1 MKRTARLIGPTLHHR
16 KMKPRGYA
24 EGGAPDLPDVGE
36 PAIPSGPTWPGTAWG
51 NKAADIGSKL
61 GYGLLTGTADR
72 VAGPGRMSAPNPYKA
87 GSEEASW
94 YDDQVT
100 KQAADWGPGT
110 ALSMV
115 GGAGVV
121 PAEANALR
129 SGLGVQ
135 FKNQAKMAATKFE
148 KDKDRVWSGYNSA
161 MDANPLQPA
170 KSPYTDPTPPKL
182 EIPSTVGTPPKKM
195 EYDDFLDGLDEIFG
209 KKKQPT
215 APINLWQ
222 TADPKTIPV
231 GHPVQA
237 GIDGPVG
244 IFKGVMP
251 GGSLNV
257 DWKAGK
263 VLKQAAPAKKEMS
276 TDEALKAIEEA
287 LKVDPA
293 VPWEAGDLKA
303 DSFGAEGLPPT
314 KPRDILPE
322 NEREAARV
330 AGGYTMP
337 SYRGMR
343 VYGQNDINPVYKGPE
358 LYHTADP
365 MLADMYSSSLSAH
378 PGHEVPQGTFGSGSN
393 VSPLLVDTRNYYH
406 ADAKGAIWSSF
417 NRGAIEKAKAEGKH
431 GVVIDN
437 VWDEPGSTKALDGP
451 KRIFIT
457 FPEGASS
464 VKSRFAARFDPTSSN
479 MLHGIG
485 AAIGGGSAGYLLPGQ
500 DAPVQ
505 KAGGGGL
512 SLTPVDGDPFAA
524 PAGQPSLTPVDHD
537 PFAAEQ
543 QPSVGADMAKS
554 AGTYAAKGLIDF
566 AGMPGDVG
574 NTLAR
579 GSKAA
584 TDYLADTFGFDKGPE
599 LAKPVLPTSAGT
611 QKAIEGVTGKF
622 YEPKT
627 TAGKYTGAVAE
638 TLANPLS
645 YVGPGGVLSKL
656 AMGAAS
662 GAGGEAAAEAAEGSG
677 YEGLARVGGS
687 LLGGPLAA
695 RTLKPQL
702 APAQQML
709 ADRGVTQMTP
719 GQLTGGLLKDFE
731 DKLTSVP
738 LLGHLIQNSRGR
750 SIESFNRSVADQA
763 LAPIGERLAAR
774 TPAGHEAV
782 AEVERK
788 LSNAYDHIVPNISL
802 RPDPQWYTDLRNIYD
817 RNVQML
823 PQDHQQ
829 QFQRIINQEF
839 GRPGAPLAGEQVKV
853 IESNLNRLGRKF
865 SGSQDANQ
873 QLLGEALNSTL
884 TAVRSNMERMNP
896 AFAQELQRINQGWAM
911 YDRIRMAAANRR
923 GSEGVFTPGD
933 LLTAVK
939 RGDTSVKKGS
949 FARGN
954 ALMQRFAE
962 AGQSI
967 LPSKVPDSGTAGRT
981 LASLITTGG
990 LGFLSPKV
998 LGGLGAASLP
1008 YNRPAMALLNRYVRP
1023 TTGVRA
1029 DYANAGRGAGT
1040 LRPLLQGNPFGGM
1053 PNPFG
1058 P

>member
-1 MKRTARLIGPTLHHR
+1 MKRTARLIEPTLRHR

-24 EGGAPDLPDVGE
+24 EGGAPDDLPDVGA
-36 PAIPSGPTWPGTAWG
+36 PAIPSGPTWPGTAIG

-61 GYGLLTGTADR
+61 GYGAMEGLVKLPKRAIDAAAQDSQHFGEEGYEPQSI
-72 VAGPGRMSAPNPYKA
+72 GPAM
-87 GSEEASW
+87 
-94 YDDQVT
+94 D
-100 KQAADWGPGT
+100 T
-110 ALSMV
+110 ALTMV

-129 SGLGVQ
+129 
-135 FKNQAKMAATKFE
+135 T
-148 KDKDRVWSGYNSA
+148 
-161 MDANPLQPA
+161 
-170 KSPYTDPTPPKL
+170 
-182 EIPSTVGTPPKKM
+182 
-195 EYDDFLDGLDEIFG
+195 
-209 KKKQPT
+209 
-215 APINLWQ
+215 
-222 TADPKTIPV
+222 
-231 GHPVQA
+231 
-237 GIDGPVG
+237 GI
-244 IFKGVMP
+244 GVMARGP
-251 GGSLNV
+251 QAARLTQFERLEGKGASPEMNYSMTGWYRGADEKPRYWLSDQGAKLTDKVQELQGGNV
-257 DWKAGK
+257 
-263 VLKQAAPAKKEMS
+263 AAPAIAWREGPVTEHSPVPWS
-276 TDEALKAIEEA
+276 TWDTTRLGDIWDHPKLFEAYPWLKDTKVRPEENPA
-287 LKVDPA
+287 WSGHYDPA
-293 VPWEAGDLKA
+293 TGDIHI
-303 DSFGAEGLPPT
+303 GQHPPEQFE
-314 KPRDILPE
+314 DILHHEAVHAIQHREGFTNGGNPDEFLPQDFLPLKEQLQGQAEQLGLRALQAGVHPE
-322 NEREAARV
+322 SAASIASKSPAEMTQAERGTHERLQRAGLVEPFQTLNEAARE
-330 AGGYTMP
+330 
-337 SYRGMR
+337 
-343 VYGQNDINPVYKGPE
+343 I
-358 LYHTADP
+358 
-365 MLADMYSSSLSAH
+365 
-378 PGHEVPQGTFGSGSN
+378 
-393 VSPLLVDTRNYYH
+393 
-406 ADAKGAIWSSF
+406 AK
-417 NRGAIEKAKAEGKH
+417 IEGE
-431 GVVIDN
+431 
-437 VWDEPGSTKALDGP
+437 
-451 KRIFIT
+451 
-457 FPEGASS
+457 ASQ
-464 VKSRFAARFDPTSSN
+464 RYLH
-479 MLHGIG
+479 LHGESE
-485 AAIGGGSAGYLLPGQ
+485 AR
-500 DAPVQ
+500 DAPFLRRNPDRLQPGKIPLHVNPEVATSGREIEVRPPFA

-512 SLTPVDGDPFAA
+512 SFDDLPSAA
-524 PAGQPSLTPVDHD
+524 PEAKPAGGLSFDDIP
-537 PFAAEQ
+537 AAP

-566 AGMPGDVG
+566 AGMPGDVA
-574 NTLAR
+574 NTLAHAN
-579 GSKAA
+579 KAA
-584 TDYLADTFGFDKGPE
+584 TDYLADTFGFDRGPE
-599 LAKPVLPTSAGT
+599 LAKPILPTSAGT

-627 TAGKYTGAVAE
+627 TAGKYTGAIAE

-645 YVGPGGVLSKL
+645 YIGPGGVLSKL

-662 GAGGEAAAEAAEGSG
+662 GAGGEAAAEAAEGTG
-677 YEGLARVGGS
+677 YEGLARFGGS

-695 RTLKPQL
+695 RAMKPQL

-802 RPDPQWYTDLRNIYD
+802 RPDPQWYNDLRNIYD

-962 AGQSI
+962 AGQSV

-1023 TTGVRA
+1023 TTGMRA